1 MKATRTDLLRP
12 GEPKSETER
21 LWIYNGLDCCVT
33 LEVLEAIL
41 PQLDNLTGSTY
52 ALSLAL
58 QAPVLEMNL
67 HGVLVDETERVRA
80 IEQY

>member
-12 GEPKSETER
+12 GDPKSETER

-41 PQLDNLTGSTY
+41 PARRAAKLD
-52 ALSLAL
+52 
-58 QAPVLEMNL
+58 VL
-67 HGVLVDETERVRA
+67 RA
-80 IEQY
+80 ISTE

>member
-41 PQLDNLTGSTY
+41 PQLDNPPG
-52 ALSLAL
+52 
-58 QAPVLEMNL
+58 APMLF
-67 HGVLVDETERVRA
+67 RWPFRPRC
-80 IEQY
+80 